1 MLAAAA
7 GAMLSGIGFATLQ
20 PSLTLIALD
29 RLDPRRRQAG
39 TGLFVACMDLGVAAG
54 TALAGVVA
62 DWQGEQAAP
71 LPAAGSTIAGAGVV
85 AEGLAFGGD
94 GS

>member
-20 PSLTLIALD
+20 PSLTLIAID

-39 TGLFVACMDLGVAAG
+39 
-54 TALAGVVA
+54 AGV
-62 DWQGEQAAP
+62 
-71 LPAAGSTIAGAGVV
+71 I
-85 AEGLAFGGD
+85 AEGFAFGGD